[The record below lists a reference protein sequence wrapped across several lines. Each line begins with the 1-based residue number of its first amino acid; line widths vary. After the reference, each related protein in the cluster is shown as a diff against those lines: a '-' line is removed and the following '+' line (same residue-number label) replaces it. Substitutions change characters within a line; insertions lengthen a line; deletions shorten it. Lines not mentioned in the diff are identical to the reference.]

1 MQLRL
6 PTLVL
11 LAGVLLSACGGD
23 GDSGA
28 EAIKK
33 NEVNR
38 YQLTSQ
44 GDPAFDHTGGLL
56 CKVEEGV
63 MHFDFS
69 IDAYSGPISYTARA
83 TLFDPA
89 QISFKGE
96 FVLSTSD
103 TAASQGPA
111 TVTFAFGDPPEGYNN
126 VVRAAG
132 TISGSVAGEAGSAE
146 LSGSY
151 ACFLMDAEVGR

>member
-1 MQLRL
+1 MHLRSSA
-6 PTLVL
+6 LVL

-23 GDSGA
+23 GDSGPG
-28 EAIKK
+28 AIK
-33 NEVNR
+33 NDEVNR

-44 GDPAFDHTGGLL
+44 GDPALDHTGGLL
-56 CKVEEGV
+56 CKVEEGT
-63 MHFDFS
+63 MHFNFS
-69 IDAYSGPISYTARA
+69 IDAYSGPITYTAWA
-83 TLFDPA
+83 TPFDPA
-89 QISFKGE
+89 QTSFKGE
-96 FVLSTSD
+96 FELWTND
-103 TAASQGPA
+103 AAVSQGPA
-111 TVTFAFGDPPEGYNN
+111 TVTFAYGDPPEGYSN